1 MKERLP
7 TLVAIT
13 LLAALVIVTW
23 WAADYTQ
30 RSVDLDPPRRI
41 THEPDTWATDFV
53 MIRTDA
59 QGMPI
64 NRLEG
69 SRMRH
74 YPDDDS
80 YEITRARAVGQQPDS
95 PVTIGTSNTAIM
107 DQDGARIVM
116 RGNAEVRRMPDKERP
131 LLIVRSEE
139 LTVLPDE
146 DLVITDQ
153 PALVINGNSTMNGRG
168 MRYDNKSRQLQV
180 YAATDVKFSSQ
191 DRTRAT
197 ADSPGGG
204 NTSDAPPAPPN
215 NINEEPLP

>member
-7 TLVAIT
+7 TLVAIA
-13 LLAALVIVTW
+13 LLCALVGVTW

-30 RSVDLDPPRRI
+30 RSINIDPPRRI

-59 QGMPI
+59 AGVPI

-74 YPDDDS
+74 FPDDDS
-80 YEITRARAVGQQPDS
+80 YEITRARAVGQQPGS
-95 PVTIGTSNTAIM
+95 PITIGTSNVAVM

-116 RGNAEVRRMPDKERP
+116 RGNAEVRRMPDEERP
-131 LLIVRSEE
+131 LLVVRSEE

-146 DLVITDQ
+146 DLVMTDK
-153 PALVINGNSTMNGRG
+153 PALVVNGNSTMNGRG

-180 YAATDVKFSSQ
+180 HAATDVKFSGQ
-191 DRTRAT
+191 DRQRA
-197 ADSPGGG
+197 AASPRAGDAPG
-204 NTSDAPPAPPN
+204 NTSTPSHN
-215 NINEEPLP
+215 TNEEPLP